1 MAGAMPSGWWRVK
14 LKTAIAEKV
23 HEERREEKR
32 GERADPTDGHSSIP
46 TTLDVHVDRWTLA
59 HPA

>member
-1 MAGAMPSGWWRVK
+1 MK

-23 HEERREEKR
+23 HEERREEKS
-32 GERADPTDGHSSIP
+32 GERADPTNGHSSIL